1 MVSGREKPKTKKLET
16 HPTSLDCSINLDLSH
31 SAARFHG
38 PARLVFLL
46 QDLKFGGTQRQTL
59 ELARRLDRRRF
70 QAEVWMLMAGDDLV
84 PVARKWGI
92 PLVWLARQKRVGPL
106 SLVNLWRRLRGGS
119 VDLLLLLTAVPN
131 IWGKPL
137 GRLAGVPIIV
147 SNCRGGA
154 PHRQHEDWLWP
165 LGDHIISNSV
175 AEAAILT
182 GSYEIPSD
190 RVTVILNGVD
200 TEYFQPPR
208 AGRSGTPVILSVG
221 RLEPQKDQEVLIEAF
236 RSVAAEHPEAQ
247 LRLVGNG
254 TLRENI
260 SSLAARHGLAARV
273 QVLPGRTNLRPLFQE
288 ATVFA
293 LSSQAE
299 GLPNVVLEAMASG
312 LPVVATRVGG
322 LPEVVAPGRTGWLVP
337 PRNVPALAAALSHLL
352 SAPDTCQAFGRAGRE
367 QAMRDFSLEAMV
379 RAHEEVFLS
388 LVKGRRGGELPAGGE

>member
-1 MVSGREKPKTKKLET
+1 M
-16 HPTSLDCSINLDLSH
+16 
-31 SAARFHG
+31 
-38 PARLVFLL
+38 

-84 PVARKWGI
+84 PVARDWGI
-92 PLVWLARQKRVGPL
+92 PLVWLARQKRVGPP

-175 AEAAILT
+175 AEAAMLT
-182 GSYEIPSD
+182 GSYGIPAD

-208 AGRSGTPVILSVG
+208 ARQSGTPVILSVG

-273 QVLPGRTNLRPLFQE
+273 QVLPGRTNLRPLYQE

-379 RAHEEVFLS
+379 RAYEEVFLS